1 MRFPILFV
9 LGILP
14 LAMASQTYDV
24 VGSVKDTDGKPL
36 PYANVILLKA
46 LDNTQVNGTLA
57 DESGHFILEDIPE
70 DVYYLQAKYFGYKST
85 LVALEIKRNIQ
96 IGALI
101 LEPDSEWLNEVVVT
115 GQKPTIERK
124 ADRIIFNVENT
135 VIAEGSSWDILRN
148 APGVIL
154 AQDNLEIRGTPATV
168 YLNDRKIQ
176 LSPTEIQDF
185 LKGLSGDMIS
195 SVEVIPNPPASFEAE
210 DGSILNIRTKENI
223 VPGYKGNIRGLYT
236 QAVFAKYNLGTSHY
250 YKNDK
255 ISIFANYVF
264 NPRKEFK
271 RSNNRINFINDQ
283 EDVFARWNTELEQI
297 TRSQGQQANLIFDY
311 RPSQRDLLNFTS
323 NLTFSPNKRFEN
335 ELATEMRNGSGVLDS
350 TLQNN
355 STIEDDLVNLAFDLN
370 YERKLK
376 KEGATL
382 KANAHYTYYELSR
395 QQEGSSD
402 YFDAAGAFM
411 RNFSFATDAL
421 QDINIFTGQLDF
433 ITPIKSG
440 SFESGLK
447 GSWIESKSGID
458 YFDVNDTQPPF
469 DIALS
474 DNFNYR
480 EGVFAGYASLSQD
493 WNKWSLKLG
502 LRAEQTNIESNS
514 ETVRQIN
521 TQNYFELFPS
531 FYLSRKL
538 GKANSLSFDYS
549 RKLTRPNY
557 ADLNPFRYF
566 LNENNYIEGNPNLVP
581 NFSHNFNLNYT
592 IKDTYFIG
600 LYYRDNGRYISSL
613 TFQDNQNQILR
624 ETRQN
629 VQESTSY
636 GLDFTISTSITP
648 FWSMYFYNSLFY
660 EDETF
665 LAEES
670 TIETYTNKVT
680 GYYGYLNN
688 SFTLSKDGSFTGD
701 LSLTYVS
708 QFLYGAY
715 KVDETIS
722 LNIGLRKSLWDN
734 RAVISL
740 IAEDLLRR
748 ANYTFTTRYANQD
761 NSLYEAPEKQFVRL
775 GFTYNLGN
783 YRLSKTDQNIKKSE
797 LQRLENE

>member
-1 MRFPILFV
+1 
-9 LGILP
+9 
-14 LAMASQTYDV
+14 MAGQTFEV
-24 VGSVKDTDGKPL
+24 SGSVRDTDGKPI
-36 PYANVILLKA
+36 PFANVILLKA
-46 LDNTQVNGTLA
+46 LDNTQVNGISA
-57 DESGHFILEDIPE
+57 DDSGRFNLKGIPE

-96 IGALI
+96 IGALV

-148 APGVIL
+148 APGVIIV
-154 AQDNLEIRGTPATV
+154 QDNIEIRGQQATV

-176 LSPTEIQDF
+176 LSQIEIQNF

-195 SVEVIPNPPASFEAE
+195 SVEVIPNPPASYEAT

-236 QAVFAKYNLGTSHY
+236 QAVFAKYSLGTSQY

-255 ISIFANYVF
+255 ISIFANYVI
-264 NPRKEFK
+264 NPRKDFK
-271 RSNNRINFINDQ
+271 RTDNRINFINDQ
-283 EDVFARWNTELEQI
+283 DDVFARWNTDLETT

-311 RPSQRDLLNFTS
+311 KPTQHDLLNFTS
-323 NLTFSPNKRFEN
+323 NLSFSPNERFEN
-335 ELATEMRNGSGVLDS
+335 ELETEMLNGSGVLDS

-355 STIEDDLVNLAFDLN
+355 STITDDLVNLSFDLN
-370 YERKLK
+370 YERSLK
-376 KEGATL
+376 KPGATL

-395 QQEGSSD
+395 QQNGSSD
-402 YFDAAGAFM
+402 YFDASGAFM

-421 QDINIFTGQLDF
+421 QDINIFTGQVDF
-433 ITPIKSG
+433 YTPLKSG
-440 SFESGLK
+440 NFESGLK

-458 YFDVNDTQPPF
+458 YLDVNNTQPPF

-474 DNFNYR
+474 DNFIYQ
-480 EGVFAGYASLSQD
+480 EEVYAAYASLSQD
-493 WNKWSLKLG
+493 WDKWSLKLG
-502 LRAEQTNIESNS
+502 LRAEQTNVESRS
-514 ETVRQIN
+514 ETLQVIN

-531 FYLSRKL
+531 LFLNRKL
-538 GKANSLSFDYS
+538 GEDNSLSFDYS

-557 ADLNPFRYF
+557 SDLNPFRYF
-566 LNENNYIEGNPNLVP
+566 LNENNYIQGNPNLVP

-600 LYYRDNGRYISSL
+600 IYYRDNGRYISSL
-613 TFQDNQNQILR
+613 TFQDNQNQTLR
-624 ETRQN
+624 ETKQN
-629 VQESTSY
+629 VQTSTSY
-636 GLDFTISTSITP
+636 GLDFTISTAITP

-670 TIETYTNKVT
+670 TIATYTNKVT

-688 SFTLSKDGSFTGD
+688 SLTLSKDGSFTGD

-708 QFLYGAY
+708 QFLYGSY
-715 KVDETIS
+715 KVDETIT

-734 RAVISL
+734 RAVIS
-740 IAEDLLRR
+740 IAAEDLLRR
-748 ANYTFTTRYANQD
+748 ANYQFTTRYANQD
-761 NSLYEAPEKQFVRL
+761 NSLYEAPEKQFIRF

-783 YRLSKTDQNIKKSE
+783 YRLSKTERNIKKSE
-797 LQRLENE
+797 LQRLDNK